1 MELPSSEEVDEFI
14 TVKPAELENS
24 TSNSS
29 FIYAVN
35 AKRIGRPANSAM
47 IVLFGKTGVGKSST
61 VNSLFATN
69 VGIKAET
76 GSDSSVTSDVRIY
89 SKFLKAKNAKPPF
102 KAHLKIVD
110 TPGILDTDRAQEP
123 LNYQT
128 ILNFATQSSDLKP
141 SKFPFIGLRSK
152 VYPNVILLVI
162 KSGDK
167 RMIGPDSDAAKCMR
181 ALDASG
187 LVDRERVNVII
198 VVTGAGAYMPRF
210 NTKQVYCDSIQ
221 KDTENLKTLAK
232 MYLKITV
239 DVVFIENEPQNY
251 MEIEDK
257 SDFYKMPDD
266 KYNMLNLFD
275 AIQNLQL
282 KNHDKIGADLC
293 ASYFSNEEPGKN
305 TPMTLLRIFEKPQ
318 IANKEAIKCVQM
330 YGELQENDR
339 ELFKTIARENTDAKD
354 KKQLTLE
361 NTTSTRNNAA
371 EKSFNESS
379 SLWPQIIEA
388 VKEIGIAA
396 LGKLFSYFT
405 K

>member
-1 MELPSSEEVDEFI
+1 MELPSSEQIDELI
-14 TVKPAELENS
+14 TNQTVELENS

-29 FIYAVN
+29 FIYAYN
-35 AKRIGRPANSAM
+35 ARRIGRPTNSAM

-61 VNSLFATN
+61 VNSLFATD
-69 VGIKAET
+69 VGIKAQT
-76 GSDSSVTSDVRIY
+76 GSDSSVTADVRVY
-89 SKFLKAKNAKPPF
+89 GKFLKVNNTKPPF

-128 ILNFATQSSDLKP
+128 ILNFATQYTDLKP

-187 LVDRERVNVII
+187 LVDKEYVNVII

-251 MEIEDK
+251 MEKGDK

-275 AIQNLQL
+275 AIKNLLL
-282 KNHDKIGADLC
+282 KHLDKIGADLC
-293 ASYFSNEEPGKN
+293 ACYFANNEPGKN
-305 TPMTLLRIFEKPQ
+305 TPMQLEKFFERPLE
-318 IANKEAIKCVQM
+318 ASKEAIKCVQM
-330 YGELQENDR
+330 YGEIKENDK
-339 ELFKTIARENTDAKD
+339 ELFKILAKENTNTKD
-354 KKQLTLE
+354 EKQSTQE
-361 NTTSTRNNAA
+361 NTTTTRNNAA
-371 EKSFNESS
+371 EKTFNESS
-379 SLWPQIIEA
+379 SLWPKIFEV
-388 VKEIGIAA
+388 VKDLAKTGF
-396 LGKLFSYFT
+396 GKIFSFL
-405 K
+405 KK